1 MITAS
6 FFFKQME
13 ILIIMIYMPLN
24 NKEERRLI
32 QRKVVEK
39 YIKRSPRTQIIIM
52 GDFNEVVDADLDRSH
67 SRKQRLNK
75 QDPLIN
81 WLKRQDF
88 QDAFRMVNPKQQEFS
103 WSRGE
108 VSSRIDFI
116 WLANELTSSLF
127 ESEMQDM
134 DICTHS
140 DHKAVTAKLVLD
152 YWVVPSSA
160 AKVRRSGQKRTVFL
174 YDKATKDDWDD
185 YRAEL
190 ERRICGKVNI
200 AEMNNSSRSDRNR
213 EEERVM
219 NNW

>member
-1 MITAS
+1 
-6 FFFKQME
+6 
-13 ILIIMIYMPLN
+13 
-24 NKEERRLI
+24 
-32 QRKVVEK
+32 
-39 YIKRSPRTQIIIM
+39 
-52 GDFNEVVDADLDRSH
+52 
-67 SRKQRLNK
+67 
-75 QDPLIN
+75 
-81 WLKRQDF
+81 
-88 QDAFRMVNPKQQEFS
+88 MVNPKQQEFS

-116 WLANELTSSLF
+116 WLANELTSGLF

-152 YWVVPSSA
+152 YLVVPSSA

-190 ERRICGKVNI
+190 ERRLCGKVNI
-200 AEMNNSSRSDRNR
+200 AEINNSSRSDRNR
-213 EEERVM
+213 EEEQVM
-219 NNW
+219 NNWWDQISNGILTAAKRTLPKKRIDNTMPNKRRPKETRLGKTLTQLGRWIRIGKLNLKLGYLKDNITDINAEIDYINKQHGIHIEEVQEE